1 MILSRLSV
9 QPENRWNRNTPSRR
23 RDYARQQKLIDFVNF
38 VENEMKVLNG
48 LLYSRNAVIQY
59 IQSMLQK

>member
-9 QPENRWNRNTPSRR
+9 QPQNRWNRNTPSRR

-48 LLYSRNAVIQY
+48 LLYSRNAVI
-59 IQSMLQK
+59 